1 MAVKKRCVRC
11 RKPVRDNGTCQ
22 NEACVMYV
30 PDTMEAE
37 QETPVEQKSAK

>member
-1 MAVKKRCVRC
+1 MAIKKRCGRC

-30 PDTMEAE
+30 SETVEAE
-37 QETPVEQKSAK
+37 HETPVEQESAK